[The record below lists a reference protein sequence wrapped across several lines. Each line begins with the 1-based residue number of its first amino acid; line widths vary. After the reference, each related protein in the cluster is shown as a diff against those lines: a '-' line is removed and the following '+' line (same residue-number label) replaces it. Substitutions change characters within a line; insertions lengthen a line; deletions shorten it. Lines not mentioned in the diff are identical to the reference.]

1 MIDVNF
7 PTQKKCSKWSLLPLE
22 DIVQRK
28 LLRKEAKSIESMA
41 EKSWEIAPGETSL
54 TRPAYY
60 LPEQLERVTNFDVA
74 FGEHPTRLL
83 NGGVEITH
91 APTRGFLIKNA
102 WLIDGVLYKDNA
114 ISYLHPR
121 SSKWLPKVHVENEI
135 DRGAIYCT
143 EIGNQYFGQWLLD
156 DCITYSLAS
165 AEGTPITTNQPA
177 SAHTLA
183 YEDWLGMQ
191 PVRLNNAFFKEVV
204 IFADRGHNQHRRA
217 RFRAMSAKLL
227 SHIEN
232 PQPHPGVFI
241 LRGSTGQKRILKNE
255 METAEYLR
263 EKRGFRI
270 LDITKTDVPTIMA
283 TCAGAKVVA
292 GIEGSHLIH
301 GVLLLPIGGAILT
314 IQPPYRFNDSFKPT
328 TDRDEQ
334 HFGFVVGSAEGDG
347 FLVDPS
353 EVERTIDL
361 FPEMPL

>member
-1 MIDVNF
+1 ME
-7 PTQKKCSKWSLLPLE
+7 KKCSKWSLLP
-22 DIVQRK
+22 IANIFRSK
-28 LLRKEAKSIESMA
+28 LLRKQPKSIESIA
-41 EKSWEIAPGETSL
+41 DKSWEIAPSETSL

-60 LPEQLERVTNFDVA
+60 LPGQLERVTNFDVW
-74 FGEHPTRLL
+74 FGEHPARLL

-91 APTRGFLIKNA
+91 APTRAFLIKNV
-102 WLIDGVLYKDNA
+102 WLIDGVLYKDHA
-114 ISYLHPR
+114 CSYLYPH
-121 SSKWLPKVHVENEI
+121 SSKWLPKIHVENEI

-143 EIGNQYFGQWLLD
+143 EIGSKYFGQWLLD

-183 YEDWLGMQ
+183 YEDWLDMK
-191 PVRLNNAFFKEVV
+191 PTRLSSAFFKEVV
-204 IFADRGHNQHRRA
+204 IFSDRGHNQHRRA

-227 SHIEN
+227 SHVEN
-232 PQPHPGVFI
+232 IQPHPGVFI

-255 METAEYLR
+255 METAEYLQ
-263 EKRGFRI
+263 EKCGFRI

-301 GVLLLPIGGAILT
+301 GVLVLPVGGAILT
-314 IQPPYRFNDSFKPT
+314 IQPPNRFNDGFKPT
-328 TDRDEQ
+328 ADRDEQ
-334 HFGFVVGSAEGDG
+334 HFGFVVGTVEGDG
-347 FLVDPS
+347 FRVDPS

-361 FPEMPL
+361 FPEIPY